1 MTSLTIERLGH
12 HGDGVAHG
20 PVFVPLSLPGEVV
33 EGNVTAGRMTQPRI
47 VTPSPNRVRAPC
59 SHFKTCGGCSVQ
71 HGSDSFVE
79 NWKTD
84 LVRTALAA
92 QGLDAPITG
101 VTTSPPKSRRRAVLA
116 GKRTKNGA
124 MVGFHARGSDVLIEI
139 PNCQLLL
146 PQIMDLL
153 PALQELTVMGASR
166 KAEIAISVTWT
177 AAGADIAVT
186 GGKPLDGPF
195 RAEAAGFTQRHHVAR
210 LVWDG
215 DLIAEQNAPVQDFG
229 GVAVVPPPGA
239 FLQATQHGQ
248 EALTQAVQRAV
259 GSARRVADLFAGCGT
274 FSLPLA
280 HKSEVHAV
288 ESEPDM
294 LAAMDAGWR
303 RMPGLKMLTTEARD
317 LFRRPLLPEELRY
330 FDVVVIDPPR
340 AGAEAQVRQIAQSQ
354 IKRIAA
360 VSCNPTSFARDAK
373 ILTDA
378 GFALDWIEVVDQ
390 FRWSSHVEL
399 AAQFSKGHITS

>member
-1 MTSLTIERLGH
+1 
-12 HGDGVAHG
+12 
-20 PVFVPLSLPGEVV
+20 
-33 EGNVTAGRMTQPRI
+33 
-47 VTPSPNRVRAPC
+47 
-59 SHFKTCGGCSVQ
+59 
-71 HGSDSFVE
+71 
-79 NWKTD
+79 
-84 LVRTALAA
+84 
-92 QGLDAPITG
+92 
-101 VTTSPPKSRRRAVLA
+101 
-116 GKRTKNGA
+116 

-153 PALQELTVMGASR
+153 PALQDLTVMGASR

-177 AAGADIAVT
+177 AAGGDIAVT
-186 GGKPLDGPF
+186 GGKPLDGTF

-274 FSLPLA
+274 FSLPLV